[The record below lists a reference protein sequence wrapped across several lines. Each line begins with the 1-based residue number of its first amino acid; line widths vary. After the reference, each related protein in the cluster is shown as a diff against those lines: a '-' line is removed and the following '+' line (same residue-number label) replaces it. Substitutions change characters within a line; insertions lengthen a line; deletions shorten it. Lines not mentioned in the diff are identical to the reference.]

1 MLRLFPFTTK
11 MNFRAIQIILIWYN
25 KSNYSRQMIKSQY
38 TKAYDT
44 ESQERKYRMANTKHE
59 DAIMK
64 LGFDYFKEIIVKALD
79 VNYRFIDS
87 APTELVE
94 LKIHNM
100 YMDFTFLTDK
110 DIYIHF
116 EFQTT
121 DSGDADLRRFHAY
134 ETVLANNTGKNV
146 ITYVIYSDGIRRT
159 KDVLDCGVYTYRVIP
174 IYFTDKSADKVFQK
188 LEEKKKK
195 NLPFLEEDF
204 AELALTPL
212 MSSTYSRKDTIKKA
226 IIFAKPYTGITSEK
240 VISML
245 YTLADKFLDN
255 PELREIKEVVAM
267 TRLGQMLFDDGMEK
281 GMEKGIQ
288 IFIQDNY
295 EEGITRER
303 IIDKLIRHFDLT
315 REKAENYYDRF
326 TSRDV
331 VSPK

>member
-1 MLRLFPFTTK
+1 
-11 MNFRAIQIILIWYN
+11 
-25 KSNYSRQMIKSQY
+25 
-38 TKAYDT
+38 
-44 ESQERKYRMANTKHE
+44 
-59 DAIMK
+59 
-64 LGFDYFKEIIVKALD
+64 
-79 VNYRFIDS
+79 
-87 APTELVE
+87 
-94 LKIHNM
+94 
-100 YMDFTFLTDK
+100 
-110 DIYIHF
+110 
-116 EFQTT
+116 
-121 DSGDADLRRFHAY
+121 
-134 ETVLANNTGKNV
+134 
-146 ITYVIYSDGIRRT
+146 
-159 KDVLDCGVYTYRVIP
+159 
-174 IYFTDKSADKVFQK
+174 
-188 LEEKKKK
+188 
-195 NLPFLEEDF
+195 
-204 AELALTPL
+204 